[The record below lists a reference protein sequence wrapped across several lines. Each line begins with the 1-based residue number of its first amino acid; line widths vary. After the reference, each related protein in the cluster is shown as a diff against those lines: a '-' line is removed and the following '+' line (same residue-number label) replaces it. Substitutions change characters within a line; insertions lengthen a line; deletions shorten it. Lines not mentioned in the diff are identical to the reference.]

1 MVDTL
6 IYGGERNFGE
16 IGISAARYIVEDV
29 TILYSH
35 FKDGWFVSFSTLCL
49 YKKCKIVDTLI

>member
-16 IGISAARYIVEDV
+16 IGISAATYIMEDV

-35 FKDGWFVSFSTLCL
+35 FKDGWFVSFYSVLMQNR
-49 YKKCKIVDTLI
+49 

>member
-6 IYGGERNFGE
+6 IYGGERNLGE
-16 IGISAARYIVEDV
+16 IGISAARYIEDV

-35 FKDGWFVSFSTLCL
+35 CFKDGWFVSFTTLCL
-49 YKKCKIVDTLI
+49 YKKMKNR

>member
-16 IGISAARYIVEDV
+16 IGISAATYIMEDV

-35 FKDGWFVSFSTLCL
+35 FKDGWFVSF
-49 YKKCKIVDTLI
+49 